1 MGKCLYQL
9 FNIVFFL
16 TKNYRQGTANAHDLA
31 DFLANYRK
39 GALSDDN
46 WSWFESRSRERF
58 ADQEY
63 DVASEGGVHLYPTNE
78 QVKDRSLAGAA

>member
-1 MGKCLYQL
+1 MS
-9 FNIVFFL
+9 V
-16 TKNYRQGTANAHDLA
+16 GTANALDLA

-39 GALSDDN
+39 GALSADN

-63 DVASEGGVHLYPTNE
+63 DIASEGGVRLYPTNE